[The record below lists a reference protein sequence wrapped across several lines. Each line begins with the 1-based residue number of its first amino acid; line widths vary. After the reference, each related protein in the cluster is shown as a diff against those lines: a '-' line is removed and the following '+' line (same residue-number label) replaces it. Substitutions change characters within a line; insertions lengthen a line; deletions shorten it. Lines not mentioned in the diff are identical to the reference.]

1 MENRRSVRD
10 LPVVTL
16 PSIHAIETVHQSS
29 RINFEIIKT
38 KRDSS
43 SKKNKSNKS
52 SKSKVETEEDEEKE
66 KDEENEEIE
75 EKEGKIEK

>member
-1 MENRRSVRD
+1 MENRRSNLPRD
-10 LPVVTL
+10 LPVLSTL

-52 SKSKVETEEDEEKE
+52 SKSKVETEEDEE
-66 KDEENEEIE
+66 IE
-75 EKEGKIEK
+75 EKEEEEGKIEK